1 MYSEATD
8 KQSPETESGYKEGL
22 DLLDRRNLE
31 QRENVLSREVKTK
44 IPGEKTARVKDE
56 EKELTNGVGKGDRQ
70 TSEEKVLDR
79 KNVCRR
85 WVKGKERDAIH
96 KQCEYRRAKTGDRD
110 GK

>member
-1 MYSEATD
+1 MTD

-31 QRENVLSREVKTK
+31 QKEKVLSREVERKLPELK
-44 IPGEKTARVKDE
+44 MMRKK
-56 EKELTNGVGKGDRQ
+56 LTNGVGKGDRQ
-70 TSEEKVLDR
+70 TSVEKVLDR
-79 KNVCRR
+79 KNVSRR